1 MTFNSKPE
9 FHVGQI
15 IVSDVCEGAPEG
27 FLRWVEAIE
36 LNGDQWIVTTH
47 QAALTEAIM
56 QGKTQAG
63 TDTTP
68 DRVSLSDSDTASEDS
83 ITVLDGPEQSLTLD
97 GAIGDDEGSDMAV
110 AAPPIS
116 PMDGELPDPQHRH
129 GQRIIGRVMPR
140 KPTTGSSRM
149 NAM

>member
-27 FLRWVEAIE
+27 FLRWVDAIE

-63 TDTTP
+63 TDTAP
-68 DRVSLSDSDTASEDS
+68 DRVSLS
-83 ITVLDGPEQSLTLD
+83 
-97 GAIGDDEGSDMAV
+97 GARHR
-110 AAPPIS
+110 PRR
-116 PMDGELPDPQHRH
+116 QHHRA
-129 GQRIIGRVMPR
+129 RR
-140 KPTTGSSRM
+140 
-149 NAM
+149 A